1 MGAPADRLLPVFAEV
16 AEALEIPGR
25 VLSAVPH
32 GSGHIND
39 TFAVEFAA
47 NGASVR
53 HVFQR
58 INHHVFRE
66 PEKLMENIDRV
77 LAHLAAKARGRAQAS
92 PLELLRSG
100 SGAPFCRT
108 ADGNYWRAFRF
119 IGGARSHD
127 LVDSVELARE
137 AARAFGAFQRDLA
150 DLPAP
155 RLHETIPHFHDTPW
169 RFEALERAIAEDRAG
184 RVSGVRREIEFARAR
199 REDAGR
205 LVGLL
210 RAGRLPERITHND
223 TKLNNV
229 LISDTDGCAV
239 CVIDLDTVMPGLVHY
254 DFGDLVRTSACPA
267 PEDETNLDRV
277 ALRFE
282 YFEAI
287 LRGYLK
293 AAGEFLTDEERR
305 HLPFSAALIT
315 LEIGVRFLT
324 DHLEG
329 DHYFKIHRP
338 GHNLHRARAQ
348 FRLVESIESQMDRM
362 NRLLDRLGDGSG
374 GRSDGAVTAS
384 AT

>member
-1 MGAPADRLLPVFAEV
+1 MTADSKTGVPADRLLPVFAEV
-16 AEALEIPGR
+16 ADALEIPGR
-25 VLSAVPH
+25 VLRAVPH

-39 TFAVEFAA
+39 TYAVDLAA
-47 NGASVR
+47 NGARVR

-77 LAHLAAKARGRAQAS
+77 LAHLAAKARGRAQVR

-100 SGAPFCRT
+100 AGAPFCRT

-119 IGGARSHD
+119 IRGARSHD
-127 LVDSVELARE
+127 LVDSVALAHE

-155 RLHETIPHFHDTPW
+155 RLHETIPNFHDTPR

-205 LVGLL
+205 LIGLL

-229 LISDTDGCAV
+229 LISDADGRAV

-277 ALRFE
+277 VLRFE

-287 LRGYLK
+287 LRGYLE
-293 AAGEFLTDEERR
+293 AAGEFLTGEERR

-338 GHNLHRARAQ
+338 GHNLDRARAQ
-348 FRLVESIESQMDRM
+348 FRLVESIESQMDEM
-362 NRLLDRLGDGSG
+362 NRLLDRLGDAAG
-374 GRSDGAVTAS
+374 
-384 AT
+384 

>member
-1 MGAPADRLLPVFAEV
+1 MTADKRTAAPAETLLPILAEV
-16 AEALEIPGR
+16 AEGLSIPGR
-25 VLSAVPH
+25 VLRASPH

-39 TFAVEFAA
+39 TYAVDLAV

-77 LAHLAAKARGRAQAS
+77 VAHLAAKARGRSCAV
-92 PLELLRSG
+92 PLELLRG
-100 SGAPFCRT
+100 ESGAPFCRT
-108 ADGNYWRAFRF
+108 ADGHYWRAFRY

-127 LVDSVELARE
+127 LVDSVALAHE

-150 DLPAP
+150 DLPPP
-155 RLHETIPHFHDTPW
+155 RLHETIPDFHNTPR
-169 RFEALERAIAEDRAG
+169 RFQALETAIAEDRVG
-184 RVSGVRREIEFARAR
+184 RVRHVRREIEFARAR
-199 REDAGR
+199 REAAGR

-210 RAGRLPERITHND
+210 RDGRLPERITHND

-229 LISDTDGCAV
+229 LISDADGRAV

-267 PEDETNLDRV
+267 PEDETDLDRV
-277 ALRFE
+277 VMRFE

-287 LRGYLK
+287 LRGYLE
-293 AAGEFLTDEERR
+293 AAGDILSDEERR

-338 GHNLHRARAQ
+338 GHNLDRARAQ
-348 FRLVESIESQMDRM
+348 FRLVESIESQLDRM
-362 NRLLDRLGDGSG
+362 DALLERIAAA
-374 GRSDGAVTAS
+374 GR
-384 AT
+384 